1 MNGLTIVKMIETII
15 AKSLSGM
22 TMIYNVTSSLL
33 SILNN
38 KITTNIKSLSSGK
51 NAMLKSGSQCIMSTM
66 NLLHSPG

>member
-22 TMIYNVTSSLL
+22 TMIFNVTSSLL
-33 SILNN
+33 SILNY
-38 KITTNIKSLSSGK
+38 KITINMKSLSTGK
-51 NAMLKSGSQCIMSTM
+51 NAILKSGSQYIMSTM